1 MISTLTFHL
10 PSPLLQSFP
19 SASTDSRN
27 NDLLLLSGLPTY
39 EDANPRPPTVAAPG
53 LLADQQ
59 PRRLKHGSPPPPSPP
74 SLPSSEIHNTPSPTT
89 TPAQSRIPNP
99 QALESLPPAPGP
111 ENMSISS
118 TRSSNGNSRIWP
130 PTREKETSGW
140 VACKP
145 VDSSS
150 LPLFH
155 FGSIFVF
162 FTFLVNTIHGLFVF
176 KLRPRRV
183 ERESTKELFI
193 GSGMNEERYSNDS
206 KREVGGWGFD

>member
-1 MISTLTFHL
+1 MKTQILHL
-10 PSPLLQSFP
+10 S
-19 SASTDSRN
+19 
-27 NDLLLLSGLPTY
+27 
-39 EDANPRPPTVAAPG
+39 TVAAPG

-59 PRRLKHGSPPPPSPP
+59 PPSPP

-99 QALESLPPAPGP
+99 QALESLPSDPGP
-111 ENMSISS
+111 ENMAISS

-193 GSGMNEERYSNDS
+193 GSGMNEESTTTTQSERLGVGASIRRSPKQVCRRIGRKES
-206 KREVGGWGFD
+206 KSAGEKVGGTKERERDRRRT